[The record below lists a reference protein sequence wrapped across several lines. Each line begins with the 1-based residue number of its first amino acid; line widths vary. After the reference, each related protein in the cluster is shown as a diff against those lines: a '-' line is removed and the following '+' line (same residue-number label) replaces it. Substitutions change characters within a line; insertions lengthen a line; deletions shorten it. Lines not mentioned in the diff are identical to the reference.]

1 MTVTVVI
8 LEEICIS
15 EKNNVKVS
23 KCKIGPTKLDLEVGN
38 SVQFSCN
45 IFICLELFI
54 HPMWDRKISMANLY
68 SEHYTKL
75 LESHC

>member
-54 HPMWDRKISMANLY
+54 HPM
-68 SEHYTKL
+68 
-75 LESHC
+75 